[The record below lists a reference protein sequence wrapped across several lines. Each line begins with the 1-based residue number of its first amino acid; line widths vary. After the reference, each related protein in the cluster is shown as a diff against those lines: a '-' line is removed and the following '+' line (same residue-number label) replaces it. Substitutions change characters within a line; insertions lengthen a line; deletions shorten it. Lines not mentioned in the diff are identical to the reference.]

1 MSERIWYV
9 VWSERL
15 TGVFG
20 AIGLIYGFLEGISD
34 SLFSAVVSA
43 LGTGLGFALITY
55 IVLYVVIIVVG
66 VSWGIASEE
75 TSPIRQGI
83 KFVMMLVILATV
95 YDFLLLGG
103 MVMFRPLLHLVLEG
117 DLSGTYW
124 DCLDYVIAEEGQYCA
139 DDNLQ

>member
-1 MSERIWYV
+1 MSERIWYA
-9 VWSERL
+9 VWLERL

-20 AIGLIYGFLEGISD
+20 AIGVIYGFLDGISD

-66 VSWGIASEE
+66 VSWGVASEE

-83 KFVMMLVILATV
+83 KFVMMLVILAAV
-95 YDFLLLGG
+95 FDFTLLGG
-103 MVMFRPLLHLVLEG
+103 MFVLRPLLHLVLGG

-139 DDNLQ
+139 DDDLQ

>member
-1 MSERIWYV
+1 MSERIWYA
-9 VWSERL
+9 VWLERL

-20 AIGLIYGFLEGISD
+20 AIGVIYGFLDGISD

-43 LGTGLGFALITY
+43 LSAGFGFALGAY
-55 IVLYVVIIVVG
+55 LVMYVVVMVVG
-66 VSWGIASEE
+66 VSWSIASEE
-75 TSPIRQGI
+75 TWPIRQGI

-139 DDNLQ
+139 DDDLR